1 MPALSKKIIGI
12 TGNIASGKTMI
23 SSYLSNKGYVIID
36 TDVITEN
43 IYVNDV
49 YFRKELSRL
58 LGPEIIKNDLINKH
72 KVAQIVFSDS
82 KLLQSLNRIIHPLIK
97 KETQTQIN
105 QSYGIVF
112 VIVPLMFETDFYLLM
127 DKIIMIKVTEKIQL
141 ERLMKRNNLSETQA
155 WQRIRPQLKQDE
167 KIRRADYVIDNSGD
181 VTSLYRQVD
190 FILAEI
196 EAEHELS
203 A

>member
-1 MPALSKKIIGI
+1 
-12 TGNIASGKTMI
+12 MI